1 MTRKEVDNILE
12 ITKLISDLGFP
23 IASNIILVY
32 VIYRIMTFYTD
43 KLSKMSEDIAVLSVT
58 INENTRAIYDLK
70 EVIKGGE
77 K

>member
-1 MTRKEVDNILE
+1 ME

-58 INENTRAIYDLK
+58 INAITRAIYDLK
-70 EVIKGGE
+70 AVIKGGE

>member
-1 MTRKEVDNILE
+1 M
-12 ITKLISDLGFP
+12 ISDLGFP

-43 KLSKMSEDIAVLSVT
+43 KFSKMSEDIVVLSST
-58 INENTRAIYDLK
+58 INANTKAIEDLK

>member
-1 MTRKEVDNILE
+1 ME
-12 ITKLISDLGFP
+12 ITKIISDLGFT

-43 KLSKMSEDIAVLSVT
+43 KLSKMSEELAVLSVT
-58 INENTRAIYDLK
+58 INTNTRAIDDLK
-70 EVIKGGE
+70 DVIKGGE

>member
-1 MTRKEVDNILE
+1 M
-12 ITKLISDLGFP
+12 ISDLGFP

-43 KLSKMSEDIAVLSVT
+43 KFSKMCEELVVLSST
-58 INENTRAIYDLK
+58 INENTRAIEDFK

>member
-1 MTRKEVDNILE
+1 M
-12 ITKLISDLGFP
+12 ISDLGFP

-43 KLSKMSEDIAVLSVT
+43 KFSKMSEELVMLSAT
-58 INENTRAIYDLK
+58 INANTRAVEDLK

>member
-1 MTRKEVDNILE
+1 ME

-43 KLSKMSEDIAVLSVT
+43 KLSKMSEDIVVLSVT
-58 INENTRAIYDLK
+58 INANTRAIYDLK

>member
-1 MTRKEVDNILE
+1 ME
-12 ITKLISDLGFP
+12 ITKIVSDLGFP

-43 KLSKMSEDIAVLSVT
+43 KFSKMCEELAALSAT
-58 INENTRAIYDLK
+58 INMNTRAIDELK
-70 EVIKGGE
+70 DVIKGGE

>member
-1 MTRKEVDNILE
+1 ME
-12 ITKLISDLGFP
+12 ITKIISDLGFP

-43 KLSKMSEDIAVLSVT
+43 KLSKMSEELAVLSVT
-58 INENTRAIYDLK
+58 INTNTRAIDDLK
-70 EVIKGGE
+70 DVIKGGE